1 MRDLPAL
8 QDDDTTDLDSQ
19 AHVIHVQMRAA
30 RSKSSTHKL
39 RVRQAVSQNRRN
51 SSPTGGQ
58 DHERTPSLAR
68 RHRDRNSLRD
78 ADREA
83 PAIPAIPRLDRSDR
97 ASSPDIATF
106 IAETPRPR
114 RRSDTSSAR
123 SRSRSRPRAPN
134 SLPGSRR
141 TSAMGRLSLFSLPD
155 EFGRHQSEGSASL
168 ASRSLLPYANMPS
181 DDNGLWNDDSFE
193 DYGVVIGGDGGF
205 PGELDEEDA
214 AGESDSSIDIHT
226 PLPNL
231 MLRDGMLSPHSKL
244 LPQNV
249 RAESVIV
256 TADGNRPGSTVSA
269 ATAKSGIFKDER
281 DTMRRR
287 VRHRDGR
294 LLRGGIGL
302 TTGLGW
308 SDSEDEDAP
317 SPLTKRLSHLSL
329 SRQSSAASLKS
340 GPRASRSHP
349 HPLSSSFSSGAKV
362 HPSNSNQNLRR
373 SAVPLTS
380 WQKRNRTTASTLSVS
395 IPEHG
400 SPELTSSLARFSE
413 PAYSRVDSIGD
424 SQTNDQVRTPSS
436 SSTQSLPGPT
446 TPDVSDLTTPPH
458 SAPLRPWDRDKS
470 LPPLPLSRGPSI
482 AGLRSRESSSDVKNL
497 TSKLGTTLSSRPI
510 SSESESSDRWSCPR
524 KLLEDNSFT
533 QHRLLALREA
543 PLARFSSLPPL
554 GLSFNLANLRPSK
567 VCYLATIA
575 SYTISNALVPCRAH
589 PHQYR
594 LANVTVYVLWFQ

>member
-1 MRDLPAL
+1 
-8 QDDDTTDLDSQ
+8 
-19 AHVIHVQMRAA
+19 
-30 RSKSSTHKL
+30 
-39 RVRQAVSQNRRN
+39 
-51 SSPTGGQ
+51 
-58 DHERTPSLAR
+58 
-68 RHRDRNSLRD
+68 
-78 ADREA
+78 
-83 PAIPAIPRLDRSDR
+83 
-97 ASSPDIATF
+97 
-106 IAETPRPR
+106 
-114 RRSDTSSAR
+114 
-123 SRSRSRPRAPN
+123 
-134 SLPGSRR
+134 
-141 TSAMGRLSLFSLPD
+141 
-155 EFGRHQSEGSASL
+155 
-168 ASRSLLPYANMPS
+168 
-181 DDNGLWNDDSFE
+181 
-193 DYGVVIGGDGGF
+193 
-205 PGELDEEDA
+205 
-214 AGESDSSIDIHT
+214 
-226 PLPNL
+226 
-231 MLRDGMLSPHSKL
+231 
-244 LPQNV
+244 
-249 RAESVIV
+249 
-256 TADGNRPGSTVSA
+256 
-269 ATAKSGIFKDER
+269 
-281 DTMRRR
+281 
-287 VRHRDGR
+287 
-294 LLRGGIGL
+294 L

-510 SSESESSDRWSCPR
+510 SSESESSDLVVVSSQTPR
-524 KLLEDNSFT
+524 GQQFYTTPTPRAPRSTPRPLQLSASLGAVVQPGEPASKQGLLLSYNRQLHDQQRT
-533 QHRLLALREA
+533 RALSGPSASVSSGQRYSIR
-543 PLARFSSLPPL
+543 PLVSMKPPGFSKSESMDLSSLEPGEPR
-554 GLSFNLANLRPSK
+554 LRPRTGTGMVYKKSSTSLTRAAAE
-567 VCYLATIA
+567 VQAQSRLRMPSERISVVA
-575 SYTISNALVPCRAH
+575 S
-589 PHQYR
+589 
-594 LANVTVYVLWFQ
+594 